1 MELKGKAHRA
11 TSRMRDATQPGNLPL
26 PPSLLANPSLR
37 PLTFLP
43 TYSLVAYSRAHF
55 LTACLP
61 AATSETTTVSADGG
75 GGGADGGGADGGG
88 ALHEGVY
95 FPSAKV
101 TT

>member
-1 MELKGKAHRA
+1 MELKGAAHRA

-26 PPSLLANPSLR
+26 PPSLLTNPSLR

-43 TYSLVAYSRAHF
+43 TYSLVTYSRAHF

-61 AATSETTTVSADGG
+61 AATSETTTVSVDGG
-75 GGGADGGGADGGG
+75 GGGADGGG

-95 FPSAKV
+95 FPLA
-101 TT
+101 